1 MHFLVANQF
10 VEQVRRLLLRFVER
24 VLQLMRSLQL
34 RDHLGVMGLPV
45 REDRL
50 AQFVL
55 LFHLG
60 PPFRRVPAVG
70 PHPSS
75 SLGRCS

>member
-1 MHFLVANQF
+1 

-50 AQFVL
+50 AQ
-55 LFHLG
+55 LF
-60 PPFRRVPAVG
+60 F
-70 PHPSS
+70 SS
-75 SLGRCS
+75 I